1 MKVLAAILTVM
12 VLAGS
17 AMPATAQQSGFG
29 LFFSD
34 PRTDFIPPSIGLC
47 KTDRQ
52 IRAAIVE
59 RGFTNVSL
67 NAPNRRF
74 VRVRATRDGWVYLL
88 NYNFCTDRIEGAQ
101 QLRPAK

>member
-1 MKVLAAILTVM
+1 MKALAVLLMFT

-17 AMPATAQQSGFG
+17 TLPAVAQPAGFG
-29 LFFSD
+29 MFFSD
-34 PRTDFIPPSIGLC
+34 PRVDFIPPSIGLC

-52 IRAAIVE
+52 IRAAITA
-59 RGFTNVSL
+59 RGFTDVSL
-67 NAPNRRF
+67 NAPNRRY

-101 QLRPAK
+101 QLRRAK